1 MIYSEQERKAS
12 SAYLYMDP
20 SALVKRYHDEKG
32 TELVNK
38 LFKKLETGEER
49 FTTSVWSI
57 AESAAVLNRIKNK
70 LKMKED
76 DFAKVLMAFFSEIKQ
91 FHFLEVND
99 ERVLASIPYSLA
111 HNINSSDALHLKTLK
126 DVERAVNL
134 LGEKVVLVAADK
146 RLLRAAKNEGITTF
160 NPEEDAEK
168 KLDDLVK
175 IT

>member
-1 MIYSEQERKAS
+1 
-12 SAYLYMDP
+12 
-20 SALVKRYHDEKG
+20 
-32 TELVNK
+32 
-38 LFKKLETGEER
+38 
-49 FTTSVWSI
+49 
-57 AESAAVLNRIKNK
+57 
-70 LKMKED
+70 MKED

>member
-1 MIYSEQERKAS
+1 MIYSEQERRTS

-38 LFKKLETGEER
+38 LFKKFETGEAR

-76 DFAKVLMAFFSEIKQ
+76 DFAKILMAFFAEIKES
-91 FHFLEVND
+91 HFLEVND

-126 DVERAVNL
+126 DVEKAVKV
-134 LGEKVVLVAADK
+134 LGEKIVLVAADR
-146 RLLRAAKNEGITTF
+146 RLLRAAKSERVATL

-168 KLDDLVK
+168 KLHDLLK

>member
-1 MIYSEQERKAS
+1 MIYSEQERRTS
-12 SAYLYMDP
+12 STYLYMDP

-70 LKMKED
+70 LNIKED
-76 DFAKVLMAFFSEIKQ
+76 DFAKILMAFFSEIKQ

-126 DVERAVNL
+126 DVEKAVNL
-134 LGEKVVLVAADK
+134 LGAKIVLVAADK
-146 RLLRAAKNEGITTF
+146 RLLRAAKSEGVATF
-160 NPEEDAEK
+160 NPEEDEEK
-168 KLDDLVK
+168 KLDGLLK